1 MSLIVDCFLNTL
13 TSVVGPTMMK
23 GKCSRCKE
31 RLTLEN
37 ASPAVVRSGYGR
49 CRACERKHTKARQRT
64 LGGKF
69 ILGRTQATFN
79 EHKWELSFQQY
90 AAIVA
95 SGECFYCGNPL
106 PTAAAGLDRKD
117 NADYAWDAVLPCC
130 GKQPRAKGPRG
141 CNETKSGEMAPIV
154 LFAIR
159 WYEKY
164 GKLPTELDFIDRL
177 QKFEGER
184 DKMYLIISGL
194 DSDGLKKLRRA
205 TSVRECLASLRSS

>member
-1 MSLIVDCFLNTL
+1 MR
-13 TSVVGPTMMK
+13 

-37 ASPAVVRSGYGR
+37 ASPAVVRGGYGR

-64 LGGKF
+64 LSGRFNLGKS
-69 ILGRTQATFN
+69 QATFN

-95 SGECFYCGNPL
+95 SGECFYCGKPL
-106 PTAAAGLDRKD
+106 PAAAAGLDRKE
-117 NADYAWDAVLPCC
+117 NADYTWDAVLPCC

-164 GKLPTELDFIDRL
+164 RKLPTEVDFIDRL
-177 QKFEGER
+177 QKFEAER
-184 DKMYLIISGL
+184 DKMYLIVSGL
-194 DSDGLKKLRRA
+194 DS
-205 TSVRECLASLRSS
+205 